1 MTGRPTAPPE
11 REGDVHADKCPTGRS
26 PTPLRGNNRYP
37 TRLSYSL
44 LPIMAVNHEA
54 RILIVDD
61 DPQLRSLL
69 LLVLEGEG
77 YPVTLASDAPSAV
90 TEVEKG
96 QTDLVVLDVSLG
108 VDDGRMV
115 LARIREMGDLP
126 VILISGKGDTADRVL
141 GLRLG
146 ADDFLPKPFS
156 PVELVA
162 RVETVLRRSQG
173 RAPATATPTAAPAAT
188 GAPGDGLWVDEVTRE
203 VRVDGESIE
212 LTAKEFDLLAFLVK
226 SPRQV
231 FSRGQLLE
239 HVWSSR
245 SEWQDEATVTEHVR
259 RVRHKI
265 ELDSAKPRWIT
276 TVRGVGYRF
285 EP

>member
-1 MTGRPTAPPE
+1 MA
-11 REGDVHADKCPTGRS
+11 A
-26 PTPLRGNNRYP
+26 NRD
-37 TRLSYSL
+37 
-44 LPIMAVNHEA
+44 A
-54 RILIVDD
+54 RILVVDD

-77 YPVTLASDAPSAV
+77 FPVVQASDAPGAID
-90 TEVEKG
+90 EVEKG
-96 QTDLVVLDVSLG
+96 NADLVVLDVSLG

-115 LARIREMGDLP
+115 LARIRELGDLP

-146 ADDFLPKPFS
+146 ADDFLAKPFS

-162 RVETVLRRSQG
+162 RVESVLRRSG
-173 RAPATATPTAAPAAT
+173 RPRHVTAPISDGPDPD
-188 GAPGDGLWVDEVTRE
+188 PGNGLRVNEVTRE
-203 VRVDGESIE
+203 VTIDGQPVE
-212 LTAKEFDLLAFLVK
+212 LTAKEFDLLAFLAR

-265 ELDSAKPRWIT
+265 EPDPAKPRWIT

>member
-1 MTGRPTAPPE
+1 
-11 REGDVHADKCPTGRS
+11 
-26 PTPLRGNNRYP
+26 
-37 TRLSYSL
+37 
-44 LPIMAVNHEA
+44 MAVNRDA
-54 RILIVDD
+54 RILVVDD

-90 TEVEKG
+90 AEVEKG
-96 QTDLVVLDVSLG
+96 ATDLVVLDVSLG

-115 LARIREMGDLP
+115 LARIREIGDLP

-162 RVETVLRRSQG
+162 RVETILRRSRTHG
-173 RAPATATPTAAPAAT
+173 APAPVTSL
-188 GAPGDGLWVDEVTRE
+188 DGVESTNGLKVDEVTRE
-203 VRVDGESIE
+203 VTIAGKPIE
-212 LTAKEFDLLAFLVK
+212 LTAKEFDLLAFLAR

-265 ELDSAKPRWIT
+265 EPDPARPRWIT

>member
-1 MTGRPTAPPE
+1 MA
-11 REGDVHADKCPTGRS
+11 A
-26 PTPLRGNNRYP
+26 
-37 TRLSYSL
+37 TRD
-44 LPIMAVNHEA
+44 A
-54 RILIVDD
+54 RILVVDD

-77 YPVTLASDAPSAV
+77 FPVTLVSDASSAIS
-90 TEVEKG
+90 EVERG
-96 QTDLVVLDVSLG
+96 NADLVVLDISLG
-108 VDDGRMV
+108 LEDGRMV
-115 LARIREMGDLP
+115 LARIRELGDLP

-162 RVETVLRRSQG
+162 RVETVLRRSKVH
-173 RAPATATPTAAPAAT
+173 APSGAGSPAEDEEET
-188 GAPGDGLWVDEVTRE
+188 GLRVNELTRE
-203 VRVDGESIE
+203 VTVEGRPIE
-212 LTAKEFDLLAFLVK
+212 LTAKEFDLLAFLVRC
-226 SPRQV
+226 PRQV

-239 HVWSSR
+239 HVWASR
-245 SEWQDEATVTEHVR
+245 ADWQDEATVTEHVR

-265 ELDSAKPRWIT
+265 EPDPAKPRWIT

>member
-1 MTGRPTAPPE
+1 
-11 REGDVHADKCPTGRS
+11 
-26 PTPLRGNNRYP
+26 
-37 TRLSYSL
+37 
-44 LPIMAVNHEA
+44 MAVTRDA
-54 RILIVDD
+54 RILVVDD

-77 YPVTLASDAPSAV
+77 YKVILASDAPSAV
-90 TEVEKG
+90 KEIEAATA
-96 QTDLVVLDVSLG
+96 DLVVLDVSLG
-108 VDDGRMV
+108 ADDGRMV
-115 LARIREMGDLP
+115 LARIRDLGDLP

-146 ADDFLPKPFS
+146 ADDFLSKPFS

-162 RVETVLRRSQG
+162 RVETVLRRSAV
-173 RAPATATPTAAPAAT
+173 RAPAPVPEAPPADLEN
-188 GAPGDGLWVDEVTRE
+188 PSGLQVNEVTRE
-203 VRVDGESIE
+203 VTVEGTPVE
-212 LTAKEFDLLAFLVK
+212 LTAKEFDLLAFLIR

-265 ELDSAKPRWIT
+265 EPDPAKPRWIT

>member
-1 MTGRPTAPPE
+1 
-11 REGDVHADKCPTGRS
+11 
-26 PTPLRGNNRYP
+26 
-37 TRLSYSL
+37 
-44 LPIMAVNHEA
+44 MAVNRDA
-54 RILIVDD
+54 RILVVDD

-90 TEVEKG
+90 AEVEKG
-96 QTDLVVLDVSLG
+96 STDLVVLDVSLG

-162 RVETVLRRSQG
+162 RVETVLRRSG
-173 RAPATATPTAAPAAT
+173 ARTAPAPLAAVA
-188 GAPGDGLWVDEVTRE
+188 DGEPSKGLKVNEVTRE
-203 VRVDGESIE
+203 VTIDGQPVD
-212 LTAKEFDLLAFLVK
+212 LTAKEFDLLAFLAR

-265 ELDSAKPRWIT
+265 EPDPAKPRWIT

>member
-1 MTGRPTAPPE
+1 MPAHTDA
-11 REGDVHADKCPTGRS
+11 C
-26 PTPLRGNNRYP
+26 
-37 TRLSYSL
+37 
-44 LPIMAVNHEA
+44 
-54 RILIVDD
+54 ILVVDD

-77 YPVTLASDAPSAV
+77 YPVKQASDAAGAITAV
-90 TEVEKG
+90 ESG
-96 QTDLVVLDVSLG
+96 QVDLVVLDISLG
-108 VDDGRMV
+108 LEDGRMV
-115 LARIREMGDLP
+115 LARIREMGELP

-146 ADDFLPKPFS
+146 ADDYLPKPFS

-162 RVETVLRRSQG
+162 RVETVLRRSGPQKNHHNPVARVEELAG
-173 RAPATATPTAAPAAT
+173 PRSN
-188 GAPGDGLWVDEVTRE
+188 GLNIDEGTRE
-203 VRVDGESIE
+203 VTVDGQLVE
-212 LTAKEFDLLAFLVK
+212 LTAKEFDLLAFLVR

-239 HVWSSR
+239 HVWASR
-245 SEWQDEATVTEHVR
+245 SDWQDEATVTEHVR

-265 ELDSAKPRWIT
+265 EVDPARPRWIA

>member
-1 MTGRPTAPPE
+1 
-11 REGDVHADKCPTGRS
+11 
-26 PTPLRGNNRYP
+26 
-37 TRLSYSL
+37 
-44 LPIMAVNHEA
+44 MAKKES
-54 RILIVDD
+54 RILVVDD

-77 YPVTLASDAPSAV
+77 YPVTLVSDAKSAIS
-90 TEVEKG
+90 EVEQG
-96 QTDLVVLDVSLG
+96 ATDLVILDVSLG

-126 VILISGKGDTADRVL
+126 VIMISGKGDTADRVL

-162 RVETVLRRSQG
+162 RVETVLRRSG
-173 RAPATATPTAAPAAT
+173 PRTGSVPVIDLDPADDNGAT
-188 GAPGDGLWVDEVTRE
+188 GLRVNETTRE
-203 VRVDGESIE
+203 VTIDGRPIE
-212 LTAKEFDLLAFLVK
+212 LTAKEFDLLAFLAR

-239 HVWSSR
+239 HVWASR

-265 ELDSAKPRWIT
+265 EPDPAKPRWIT

>member
-1 MTGRPTAPPE
+1 MA
-11 REGDVHADKCPTGRS
+11 A
-26 PTPLRGNNRYP
+26 NRD
-37 TRLSYSL
+37 
-44 LPIMAVNHEA
+44 A
-54 RILIVDD
+54 RILVVDD

-77 YPVTLASDAPSAV
+77 YTVAPASDAPTAV
-90 TEVEKG
+90 QEVEKG
-96 QTDLVVLDVSLG
+96 AIDLVVLDVSLG

-115 LARIREMGDLP
+115 LARIRELGDLP
-126 VILISGKGDTADRVL
+126 VILISGKSDTADRVL

-146 ADDFLPKPFS
+146 ADDFLAKPFS

-162 RVETVLRRSQG
+162 RVETVLRRSQV
-173 RAPATATPTAAPAAT
+173 RTVATPSAN
-188 GAPGDGLWVDEVTRE
+188 GDSSSGPSGLRVDEMTRE
-203 VRVDGESIE
+203 VTLDGQPVD
-212 LTAKEFDLLAFLVK
+212 LTAKEFDLLAFLAR

-265 ELDSAKPRWIT
+265 ESDPARPRWIT

>member
-1 MTGRPTAPPE
+1 MAP
-11 REGDVHADKCPTGRS
+11 
-26 PTPLRGNNRYP
+26 
-37 TRLSYSL
+37 
-44 LPIMAVNHEA
+44 NHDA
-54 RILIVDD
+54 RILVVDD

-69 LLVLEGEG
+69 QLVLEGEG
-77 YPVTLASDAPSAV
+77 YPVTLVSDAPTAV
-90 TEVEKG
+90 AAVEKG
-96 QTDLVVLDVSLG
+96 DIDLVVLDVSLG
-108 VDDGRMV
+108 VDDGRLV
-115 LARIREMGDLP
+115 LARIREQGELP

-162 RVETVLRRSQG
+162 RVETVLRRSA
-173 RAPATATPTAAPAAT
+173 RPAPAAPVAVESN
-188 GAPGDGLWVDEVTRE
+188 GSGGLRVDEVTRD
-203 VRVDGESIE
+203 VTIDGEPID
-212 LTAKEFDLLAFLVK
+212 LTAKEFDLLAFLAR

-265 ELDSAKPRWIT
+265 ERDPAKPRWIT

>member
-1 MTGRPTAPPE
+1 
-11 REGDVHADKCPTGRS
+11 
-26 PTPLRGNNRYP
+26 
-37 TRLSYSL
+37 
-44 LPIMAVNHEA
+44 MAVTREA
-54 RILIVDD
+54 RILVVDD

-77 YPVTLASDAPSAV
+77 YKVLLASDAPSAV
-90 TEVEKG
+90 KEIEAGTA
-96 QTDLVVLDVSLG
+96 DLVVLDVSLG
-108 VDDGRMV
+108 ADDGRMV
-115 LARIREMGDLP
+115 LARIRDLGDLP

-146 ADDFLPKPFS
+146 ADDFLSKPFS

-162 RVETVLRRSQG
+162 RVETVLRRSSV
-173 RAPATATPTAAPAAT
+173 RTAVPVPETAPEDFDNPS
-188 GAPGDGLWVDEVTRE
+188 GLRVNEVTRE
-203 VRVDGESIE
+203 VMVEGAAVD
-212 LTAKEFDLLAFLVK
+212 LTAKEFDLLAFLIR

-265 ELDSAKPRWIT
+265 ESDPAKPRWIT

>member
-1 MTGRPTAPPE
+1 
-11 REGDVHADKCPTGRS
+11 
-26 PTPLRGNNRYP
+26 
-37 TRLSYSL
+37 
-44 LPIMAVNHEA
+44 MAVNHDA
-54 RILIVDD
+54 RILVVDD

-90 TEVEKG
+90 AEVEKG
-96 QTDLVVLDVSLG
+96 NTDLVVLDVSLG

-115 LARIREMGDLP
+115 LARIRESGDLP

-162 RVETVLRRSQG
+162 RVETILRRS
-173 RAPATATPTAAPAAT
+173 RAHRTAAPPPPSEPGQAA
-188 GAPGDGLWVDEVTRE
+188 DGLKVDEVTRE
-203 VRVDGESIE
+203 VTIDGVPVE
-212 LTAKEFDLLAFLVK
+212 LTAKEFDLLAFLAR

-265 ELDSAKPRWIT
+265 EPDPAKPRWIT

>member
-1 MTGRPTAPPE
+1 
-11 REGDVHADKCPTGRS
+11 
-26 PTPLRGNNRYP
+26 
-37 TRLSYSL
+37 
-44 LPIMAVNHEA
+44 MAVSRDA
-54 RILIVDD
+54 RILVVDD

-77 YPVTLASDAPSAV
+77 FPVSLVSDAPGAIAA
-90 TEVEKG
+90 VEKG
-96 QTDLVVLDVSLG
+96 DVDLVVLDVSLG

-115 LARIREMGDLP
+115 LARIREQGDLP

-162 RVETVLRRSQG
+162 RVETVLRRS
-173 RAPATATPTAAPAAT
+173 AARPNSVPVLSDSAVDS
-188 GAPGDGLWVDEVTRE
+188 DGLRVNEVTRE
-203 VRVDGESIE
+203 VTIDGQPIE
-212 LTAKEFDLLAFLVK
+212 LTAKEFDLLAFLAR

-245 SEWQDEATVTEHVR
+245 SDWQDEATVTEHVR

-265 ELDSAKPRWIT
+265 EPDPARPRWIT

>member
-1 MTGRPTAPPE
+1 MAAE
-11 REGDVHADKCPTGRS
+11 RS
-26 PTPLRGNNRYP
+26 
-37 TRLSYSL
+37 
-44 LPIMAVNHEA
+44 A
-54 RILIVDD
+54 RILVVDD
-61 DPQLRSLL
+61 DPQLRDLL
-69 LLVLEGEG
+69 VLVLEGEG
-77 YPVTLASDAPSAV
+77 FPVSAVPSASGAIA
-90 TEVEKG
+90 EVEKG
-96 QTDLVVLDVSLG
+96 ATDLVVLDISLG
-108 VDDGRMV
+108 VEDGRMV

-162 RVETVLRRSQG
+162 RVETVLRRSQPRTG
-173 RAPATATPTAAPAAT
+173 PTPAVQVSPADT
-188 GAPGDGLWVDEVTRE
+188 GGLHVDEVTRE
-203 VRVDGESIE
+203 VRIDGKPVE
-212 LTAKEFDLLAFLVK
+212 LTAKEFDLLAFLAR

-265 ELDSAKPRWIT
+265 EPDPAQPRWIT

>member
-1 MTGRPTAPPE
+1 
-11 REGDVHADKCPTGRS
+11 
-26 PTPLRGNNRYP
+26 
-37 TRLSYSL
+37 
-44 LPIMAVNHEA
+44 MANKEV
-54 RILIVDD
+54 RILVVDD

-77 YPVTLASDAPSAV
+77 YQVTLVSDAGSAIA
-90 TEVEKG
+90 EVERG
-96 QTDLVVLDVSLG
+96 ATDLVILDVSLG
-108 VDDGRMV
+108 VEDGRMV

-126 VILISGKGDTADRVL
+126 VIMISGKGDTADRVL

-146 ADDFLPKPFS
+146 ADDFLAKPFS

-162 RVETVLRRSQG
+162 RVESVLRRSG
-173 RAPATATPTAAPAAT
+173 PRRTDGSRPGGEAGSAPVDPDPA
-188 GAPGDGLWVDEVTRE
+188 GDGRSGLRVDENTRE
-203 VRVDGESIE
+203 VTIEGRVIE
-212 LTAKEFDLLAFLVK
+212 LTAKEFDLLAFLAR

-265 ELDSAKPRWIT
+265 EPDPAKPRWIT

>member
-1 MTGRPTAPPE
+1 
-11 REGDVHADKCPTGRS
+11 
-26 PTPLRGNNRYP
+26 
-37 TRLSYSL
+37 
-44 LPIMAVNHEA
+44 MAKKEA
-54 RILIVDD
+54 RILVVDD

-77 YPVTLASDAPSAV
+77 YPVTLVSDATNAIA
-90 TEVEKG
+90 EVERG
-96 QTDLVVLDVSLG
+96 ATDLVILDVSLG
-108 VDDGRMV
+108 VEDGRMV
-115 LARIREMGDLP
+115 LARIRELGELP
-126 VILISGKGDTADRVL
+126 VIMISGKGDTADRVL

-146 ADDFLPKPFS
+146 ADDFLAKPFY

-162 RVETVLRRSQG
+162 RVETVLRRS
-173 RAPATATPTAAPAAT
+173 RPRPAPAG
-188 GAPGDGLWVDEVTRE
+188 GAPDEEDDGPAGLQVDEATRE
-203 VRVDGESIE
+203 VTIDGRPVE
-212 LTAKEFDLLAFLVK
+212 LTAKEFDLLAFLAR

-245 SEWQDEATVTEHVR
+245 SDWQDEATVTEHVR

-265 ELDSAKPRWIT
+265 EPDPAKPRWIT

>member
-1 MTGRPTAPPE
+1 MA
-11 REGDVHADKCPTGRS
+11 A
-26 PTPLRGNNRYP
+26 TPD
-37 TRLSYSL
+37 
-44 LPIMAVNHEA
+44 A
-54 RILIVDD
+54 RILVVDD

-77 YPVTLASDAPSAV
+77 YVVASASDAQGAIA
-90 TEVEKG
+90 EVEQG
-96 QTDLVVLDVSLG
+96 STDLVVLDVSLG
-108 VDDGRMV
+108 LDDGRMV
-115 LARIREMGDLP
+115 LARIRELGDLP

-146 ADDFLPKPFS
+146 ADDFLAKPFS

-162 RVETVLRRSQG
+162 RVETVLRRSG
-173 RAPATATPTAAPAAT
+173 KRSSPAPAIVSLQVAS
-188 GAPGDGLWVDEVTRE
+188 DGLHVDEVTRE
-203 VRVDGESIE
+203 VSIDGNPVE
-212 LTAKEFDLLAFLVK
+212 LTAKEFDLLAFLAR

-265 ELDSAKPRWIT
+265 EPDPAKPRWIT